1 MGQTLSLVKLEGVVA
16 YQFSEA
22 VPMTRP
28 FLHGSR
34 MAISTV
40 RLDDET
46 RLLLT
51 LLGGGNLSRGIRL
64 ITAGRL
70 GENGTGY
77 FQAVAGRKG

>member
-1 MGQTLSLVKLEGVVA
+1 
-16 YQFSEA
+16 
-22 VPMTRP
+22 MTRP

-46 RLLLT
+46 RRLLT

-70 GENGTGY
+70 GENGEGY
-77 FQAVAGRKG
+77 FKPTEGKGG